1 MPQGGASLQVARKV
15 LRMHTDGEAVF
26 HVEAMGGVASMLPGE
41 NTTHDAAIIALDIK
55 PLPKGCHR

>member
-1 MPQGGASLQVARKV
+1 
-15 LRMHTDGEAVF
+15 MHTDGEAVF